1 MGTKLFQLRNVKT
14 QANIKALIYQR
25 LRDSVAERIK
35 HKASNIPTY
44 SQKELKSTKRRD
56 SSLGS
61 TPAITLR

>member
-25 LRDSVAERIK
+25 LRGSVAEPIK
-35 HKASNIPTY
+35 HKASNISTY
-44 SQKELKSTKRRD
+44 SQKELKSTKGRD